1 MAAACRVQCACNAD
15 MFVPRLLAAW
25 TAKLRSTD
33 DHTTTITSLSKS
45 LLTRSKLVHNPYNC
59 IKKTVKNIAKSVVCW
74 CRENDKTTQS
84 KWFVGKINPTDRC
97 GTKKYEG
104 LAKEMVQLSLF

>member
-45 LLTRSKLVHNPYNC
+45 LLTRSKLVHNPYKS
-59 IKKTVKNIAKSVVCW
+59 KKK
-74 CRENDKTTQS
+74 R
-84 KWFVGKINPTDRC
+84 
-97 GTKKYEG
+97 
-104 LAKEMVQLSLF
+104 